1 MRRLQKDERPEKV
14 CIPIVE
20 MGLEKALTAIRKST
34 PLADL
39 IELRVDYMR
48 NPELPQLLN
57 GRRKPFIVTNRRREE
72 GGRFQGDEGARVRI
86 LEEAVRLDVDYVDI
100 EMGSERALI
109 QDLMIHKRARKR
121 GTKIILS
128 FHDVHSTPPRRDLQ
142 KRCNQM
148 SRLEADVVKI
158 VTFAQS
164 WEDNLNVLALIP
176 YAKER
181 GQKIIAFCMGEKG
194 KMSRVIAPLVGA
206 AWTYAS
212 SITGKASAPGQITVR
227 EMRRIWEGLR

>member
-20 MGLEKALTAIRKST
+20 MGLEKALTAIRKAT

-100 EMGSERALI
+100 EMRSARPFL
-109 QDLMIHKRARKR
+109 QTLMAHQKAKNAKTR
-121 GTKIILS
+121 IILS
-128 FHDVHSTPPRRDLQ
+128 FHDFRRTPPQRDLE
-142 KRCNQM
+142 KLCDRMVSTGRRCG
-148 SRLEADVVKI
+148 
-158 VTFAQS
+158 
-164 WEDNLNVLALIP
+164 EDCYVCSDP
-176 YAKER
+176 
-181 GQKIIAFCMGEKG
+181 G
-194 KMSRVIAPLVGA
+194 KTI
-206 AWTYAS
+206 
-212 SITGKASAPGQITVR
+212 
-227 EMRRIWEGLR
+227 

>member
-1 MRRLQKDERPEKV
+1 MQKDERPEKV

-20 MGLEKALTAIRKST
+20 TGLEKALTAIRKST

-48 NPELPQLLN
+48 SPELPVLLD
-57 GRRKPFIVTNRRREE
+57 GRRRSFIVTNRRREE
-72 GGRFQGDEGARVRI
+72 GGQVQGDEGARVRI

-100 EMGSERALI
+100 EMRSPRPFL
-109 QDLMIHKRARKR
+109 QTLMAHQKAKNAKTR
-121 GTKIILS
+121 IILS
-128 FHDVHSTPPRRDLQ
+128 YHDFRRTPPQRDLE
-142 KRCNQM
+142 KLCDRM
-148 SRLEADVVKI
+148 VRLGADVMKI
-158 VTFAQS
+158 VTLARS
-164 WEDNLNVLALIP
+164 WEDNLSVLALIP

-181 GQKIIAFCMGEKG
+181 GQKITAFCMGEKG
-194 KMSRVIAPLVGA
+194 KMSRVMAPLLGA

-212 SITGKASAPGQITVR
+212 LSTDRVSAPGQITVG

>member
-1 MRRLQKDERPEKV
+1 MRQLQKDERPEKV

-20 MGLEKALTAIRKST
+20 TDLEKALAAIRNSA
-34 PLADL
+34 PSADL

-48 NPELPQLLN
+48 NPELQQLLK

-86 LEEAVRLDVDYVDI
+86 LEEAVDLDVDYVDI
-100 EMGSERALI
+100 EMESERTLI
-109 QDLMIHKRARKR
+109 RDLIIHKRARKS

-128 FHDVHSTPPRRDLQ
+128 FHDFRGTPPQRDLQ
-142 KRCNQM
+142 GRCDEM
-148 SRLEADVVKI
+148 VRAKADVVKI

-164 WEDNLNVLALIP
+164 REDNLNVLSLIP

-181 GQKIIAFCMGEKG
+181 GQKITAFCMGEEG
-194 KMSRVIAPLVGA
+194 KMSRVMAPLLGA

-212 SITGKASAPGQITVR
+212 LSTDRVSAPGQITVR

>member
-1 MRRLQKDERPEKV
+1 MQKNERAGKV

-20 MGLEKALTAIRKST
+20 MGLEKALTAIRKAN

-48 NPELPQLLN
+48 DPELPRLLK
-57 GRRKPFIVTNRRREE
+57 GRRKPFIITNRRREE
-72 GGRFQGDEGARVRI
+72 GGKFQGDEGARVRI
-86 LEEAVRLDVDYVDI
+86 LEEAVSLDVDYVDI
-100 EMGSERALI
+100 EMRSDRSLI
-109 QDLMIHKRARKR
+109 QALKVHQRAKKRETR
-121 GTKIILS
+121 IILS
-128 FHDVHSTPPRRDLQ
+128 LHDFHSTPPRRDLQ
-142 KRCNQM
+142 KLCDQM
-148 SRLEADVVKI
+148 ARLEADVVKI

-212 SITGKASAPGQITVR
+212 SSTDRASAPGQMTVR
-227 EMRRIWEGLR
+227 EMRRIWESLR

>member
-14 CIPIVE
+14 CIPVVE
-20 MGLEKALTAIRKST
+20 TGLEKALTAIRKST

-48 NPELPQLLN
+48 NPDLPQLLK

-86 LEEAVRLDVDYVDI
+86 LEEAVGLDVDYVDI

-109 QDLMIHKRARKR
+109 RDLMIHKRTRKK

-128 FHDVHSTPPRRDLQ
+128 FHDVHSTPPRRDLEE
-142 KRCNQM
+142 RCNQM
-148 SRLEADVVKI
+148 SRLKADVVKI

-181 GQKIIAFCMGEKG
+181 GQKITAFCMGEKG
-194 KMSRVIAPLVGA
+194 RMSRVMAPLLGA
-206 AWTYAS
+206 VWTYAS
-212 SITGKASAPGQITVR
+212 LSADRVSAPGQITVR